1 LGSTDLKE
9 CVNCGAGLLAVSDI
23 CPQCGWQKN
32 KLDES
37 KEEKK
42 KIIENESP
50 IEEIKTESTKEI
62 KLENRIPRPFGIR
75 LLGSFLISE
84 GIFMVIFGIIF
95 GSAVIFLVML
105 SGMGSLGGIGDVGNM
120 PILPGMDGMD
130 AGTMSSLD
138 MIIGLNEIMGSPSAS
153 EIQQRLSS
161 SEILNMDLMMEI
173 ITEASIISIIEISL
187 GIFAVVLGRGL
198 SKGKKWARVT
208 TIVTAIVSVPLVVI
222 VVDGIDNLI
231 ILGMVAFDGIV
242 LYYMFKPK
250 VREYFSQTSKS
261 SSGKKSKQKTI

>member
-1 LGSTDLKE
+1 MGSTDLKE
-9 CVNCGAGLLAVSDI
+9 CVNCGAGLLIVSDI

-37 KEEKK
+37 KKEE

-50 IEEIKTESTKEI
+50 KEEIKIESTKEI
-62 KLENRIPRPFGIR
+62 KLENKIPRPFGIR

-84 GIFMVIFGIIF
+84 GIFMAIFGIIF
-95 GSAVIFLVML
+95 GSAVIFLVMS
-105 SGMGSLGGIGDVGNM
+105 SGMSNLGGIGDVGNTPM
-120 PILPGMDGMD
+120 LPGMGGMD

-138 MIIGLNEIMGSPSAS
+138 MIIGLNGITGSPSAS

-161 SEILNMDLMMEI
+161 SGILNIGLMMEI
-173 ITEASIISIIEISL
+173 ITETSIISIIEIAL
-187 GIFAVVLGRGL
+187 GIFAVLLGRGL
-198 SKGKKWARVT
+198 SKGRKWARMI
-208 TIVTAIVSVPLVVI
+208 TIVTAIVSVPLVVL

-231 ILGMVAFDGIV
+231 VLGMAAFDGVV

-261 SSGKKSKQKTI
+261 SSGKKSKQKTN